1 MSVLSAHDVLYD
13 IVPRVSLYYVYSLLW
28 VPASVPGVDAILEAP
43 PHHSPFHCNAAP
55 ITEHQFPSR
64 TVDADLG

>member
-13 IVPRVSLYYVYSLLW
+13 IVPRVSLYYAYSLFW
-28 VPASVPGVDAILEAP
+28 VPAPVPGVDAILEAP
-43 PHHSPFHCNAAP
+43 PHHSPLHCNAAP
-55 ITEHQFPSR
+55 ITECQFPSR